1 MNAPVIDRSRLLEAI
16 REIEQRHALMI
27 AGVLPDG
34 IVGHPSGSEPLVLL
48 ASEREG
54 LSLLDLCSAEVELED
69 RLRAPVRIILK
80 SELEGARRADL
91 AVEPRPL

>member
-1 MNAPVIDRSRLLEAI
+1 MNAPVIDRSRLIEAV
-16 REIEQRHALMI
+16 REIEKHHALTI

-34 IVGHPSGSEPLVLL
+34 MVGHPSGSDPLILL

-69 RLRAPVRIILK
+69 RLRAPVRIVLK

-91 AVEPRPL
+91 AVEPRAL